1 MTDIDNTD
9 YGIEDDDIP
18 ETEAL
23 ETDDDFDDE
32 DRDSDSDDTSED
44 HLGEVPNG

>member
-9 YGIEDDDIP
+9 YGIEDDDVP

-32 DRDSDSDDTSED
+32 DEDFDPEASED